1 MAQEMTVGRG
11 WSGVPFYTR
20 TAIVG
25 LLVYAAIL
33 LFFGGLATAR
43 GGELDDIV
51 FVVIF
56 AVPAVVVAGLAFRFG
71 KCLALVAGVW
81 ALLNLL
87 LNGPFILPSLAHVN
101 SFFDFGLGVPIVV
114 ALVVA
119 TVAGGVAF
127 VQHRRDSARSYG
139 TPRERAT
146 LWTIVGIVV
155 GLMALSGIMHLAGM
169 SEVSASD
176 RAQAIAVG
184 MKNTEFDPTEIRLT
198 AGAPASFA
206 VRNSDFLVH
215 TFTLEQADIDVS
227 IIGGSEKL
235 ISLPALDVGTYQFF
249 CTVPG
254 HEDMKGTIVVN

>member
-1 MAQEMTVGRG
+1 MAQEMTLGGG
-11 WSGVPFYTR
+11 WGGVPFYTR

-33 LFFGGLATAR
+33 LFFGAMATAR
-43 GGELDDIV
+43 GGDLEDIV

-71 KCLALVAGVW
+71 KWLALVAGVW
-81 ALLNLL
+81 ALLNLV

-101 SFFDFGLGVPIVV
+101 SFFDFGLALAVIV
-114 ALVVA
+114 ALIIA
-119 TVAGGVAF
+119 TVAGAVAF
-127 VQHRRDSARSYG
+127 VQHRRGSARPYG

-155 GLMALSGIMHLAGM
+155 GLMALSGIMHLSAI

-176 RAQAIAVG
+176 RAQAIVVG
-184 MKNTEFDPTEIRLT
+184 MKNTEFDPTEIQMA

-206 VRNSDFLVH
+206 VRNSDFVVH
-215 TFTLEQADIDVS
+215 TFTVEEADVDVS

-235 ISLPALDVGTYQFF
+235 ISLRAMDAGTYEFF